1 MKKYILIL
9 AVILVFASAACSKKG
24 DREMQFNEDEILK
37 ISVFKSGEIQA
48 NSEVVSLQELD
59 DLLAA
64 NARENGAVWYYR
76 EAGSEEPPPQAIEVI
91 NLVVKHKR
99 PISMSSKPDFSDAI
113 DENGYSIP
121 RKK

>member
-1 MKKYILIL
+1 MKKYILII

-24 DREMQFNEDEILK
+24 DQEMQYNEKEILK

-48 NSEVVSLQELD
+48 HNKVISLQDLD

-64 NARENGAVWYYR
+64 NAEKNGIVWYYR
-76 EAGSEEPPPQAIEVI
+76 EAGNEEPPPQAMEVI
-91 NLVVKHKR
+91 KLVVKHKR
-99 PISMSSKPDFSDAI
+99 PISFSSKPDFSDTI
-113 DENGYSIP
+113 DENGNSIP